1 MSCSSSFQSQGFNL
15 WRLILSDSGVLTAAT
30 QLFLLN
36 SIARRQRTAPSW
48 AAAGER
54 LFTTRASISNSYT
67 GGGLIPRTV
76 ALSVRRAC
84 IGSATGVGS
93 RDLQG
98 PTADRHR
105 TARIDPADQH
115 RKSALGGA
123 THPRRTAQARV

>member
-15 WRLILSDSGVLTAAT
+15 WSLILSDSVVLIAAT

-48 AAAGER
+48 AVAGGR
-54 LFTTRASISNSYT
+54 LFTTRASISISYA

-84 IGSATGVGS
+84 IGSATGVGN
-93 RDLQG
+93 RVDG
-98 PTADRHR
+98 EGA
-105 TARIDPADQH
+105 
-115 RKSALGGA
+115 RKSK
-123 THPRRTAQARV
+123 RTCAR

>member
-1 MSCSSSFQSQGFNL
+1 MRCSSSFQSQGFNL

-54 LFTTRASISNSYT
+54 LFTTRASISISYT

-84 IGSATGVGS
+84 IGSATTT
-93 RDLQG
+93 L
-98 PTADRHR
+98 TAAPQESWTVTNYYKQAIYDPKESKIGD
-105 TARIDPADQH
+105 IDD
-115 RKSALGGA
+115 
-123 THPRRTAQARV
+123 